1 MTMND
6 KVRTDC
12 RVALYVL
19 DSAEKRISAAYNVL
33 NRTLADV
40 EPPCAD
46 TVTDNLLDTMT
57 LVRETLGSVIDS
69 DFPSLKQLVST
80 AEYDFVELMLKLKE
94 EENEGEV
101 KSDDTEA

>member
-12 RVALYVL
+12 RVALYTL
-19 DSAEKRISAAYNVL
+19 DSAEKRISAAFNVL
-33 NRTLADV
+33 NRTLADI

-46 TVTDNLLDTMT
+46 TVTDDLLDTMI
-57 LVRETLGSVIDS
+57 LVRETLDSVIDS
-69 DFPSLKQLVST
+69 DFPSLKQLLLT

-94 EENEGEV
+94 EETNDEE
-101 KSDDTEA
+101 KSDDTKA